1 MFALIREIM
10 RLAVALAIE
19 GNRLEGNQD
28 VAQNQDDV
36 GPLMTNDISLAMIE
50 RFGIFRVQT
59 GPVLQ
64 RTVDEDDDLPGQPF
78 DALERLG
85 QLSGLCFREIF
96 QRGDGHLGMRFQQ
109 VRKEGFMQSGKPGGF
124 FEGMFRCRDHQKE
137 QIAGTN
143 PLKPLTDGDPTFDPS
158 LDGASEHRAS
168 PWCEHANM
176 GGGDDSIGQ
185 ESRCPSL
192 FGKDVICG
200 IPRTASL

>member
-1 MFALIREIM
+1 
-10 RLAVALAIE
+10 
-19 GNRLEGNQD
+19 
-28 VAQNQDDV
+28 
-36 GPLMTNDISLAMIE
+36 
-50 RFGIFRVQT
+50 
-59 GPVLQ
+59 
-64 RTVDEDDDLPGQPF
+64 
-78 DALERLG
+78 
-85 QLSGLCFREIF
+85 
-96 QRGDGHLGMRFQQ
+96 
-109 VRKEGFMQSGKPGGF
+109 MQSGKPGGF

-200 IPRTASL
+200 IPRTAWGSRRYRRKMGYPLKAGHLYTTMVSGF